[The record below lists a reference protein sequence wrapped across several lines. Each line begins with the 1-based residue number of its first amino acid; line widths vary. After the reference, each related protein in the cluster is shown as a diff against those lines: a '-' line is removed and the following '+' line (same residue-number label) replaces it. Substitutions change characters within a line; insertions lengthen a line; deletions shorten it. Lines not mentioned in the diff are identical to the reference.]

1 MRRLIAFPHPRYG
14 RLQIPHWDNALHS
27 GRQAADSVLNIGEAY
42 ARDPYYFSDIGPLRI
57 QQVGLA
63 ADAVEW
69 ADEDD
74 LVIGRDAAGRV
85 TAVLFLNA
93 PARLKEARELLAAA
107 TRP

>member
-1 MRRLIAFPHPRYG
+1 MLG
-14 RLQIPHWDNALHS
+14 T
-27 GRQAADSVLNIGEAY
+27 GEPY

-74 LVIGRDAAGRV
+74 LIIGRDAAGRV

-93 PARLKEARELLAAA
+93 PARLREARELLAAA
-107 TRP
+107 NPTMRGEHP